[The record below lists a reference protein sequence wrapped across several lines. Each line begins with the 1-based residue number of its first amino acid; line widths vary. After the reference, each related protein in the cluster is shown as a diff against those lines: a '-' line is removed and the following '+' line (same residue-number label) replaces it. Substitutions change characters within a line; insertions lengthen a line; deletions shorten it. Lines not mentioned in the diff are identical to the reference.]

1 MKRYDIEIMAPVG
14 SYESLAA
21 AIRAGADAVY
31 FGVGKLNMRSA
42 SAANFTL
49 DDLGRIVASARKAGV
64 KTYLTVNTIV
74 YEDEIAD
81 VHAVIDRAKK
91 EGVSYLFYVPE
102 EKKRVQEL
110 LRLTRNTDLCTPV
123 HFDFNH
129 EHIVVEEKKD
139 SADRFQIK
147 CYF

>member
-1 MKRYDIEIMAPVG
+1 MKRSDIEIMAPVG

-139 SADRFQIK
+139 SADRFRIK

>member
-1 MKRYDIEIMAPVG
+1 MKRSDIEIMAPVG

>member
-129 EHIVVEEKKD
+129 ERIVVEKKQD
-139 SADRFQIK
+139 NADRFQIK